1 LARRPGD
8 NAVAAIIGVIGADS
22 TYLVPEWPRFM
33 EGSQAMVEKKPAED
47 TTTVAHE
54 GPVID
59 HHGDRPA
66 PPSAWPNRGGQT
78 PDDGEA
84 PAIVGAAEA
93 AMHMFDAAIEA
104 LPDQKDGTF
113 VKRADVILTGLRKLE
128 ASLSLAAGRS
138 RATPSVVV
146 ALSQAR
152 RSYATLMKR
161 AALAP
166 SASLGQQIYAARRG
180 ADLTIQEAANGVGL
194 RADLLEAIENGEPTT
209 QEETTKI
216 KALIAALDG

>member
-1 LARRPGD
+1 M
-8 NAVAAIIGVIGADS
+8 VGVVGADS
-22 TYLVPEWPRFM
+22 THVPEVIPANRCKWRGP
-33 EGSQAMVEKKPAED
+33 GSLTAIKGKGSNAMVEKKPAFVED
-47 TTTVAHE
+47 AATAAHE
-54 GPVID
+54 GAAVDHPV
-59 HHGDRPA
+59 PA
-66 PPSAWPNRGGQT
+66 RVSPNGAGQ
-78 PDDGEA
+78 PLDDGEA

-113 VKRADVILTGLRKLE
+113 LKRADVILTGLRKLE

-161 AALAP
+161 VAVAP
-166 SASLGQQIYAARRG
+166 ADTLGQRVYAARRG
-180 ADLTIQEAANGVGL
+180 ADLSIQEAANGVGL

-209 QEETTKI
+209 QEETNKI

>member
-1 LARRPGD
+1 MKGPYVD
-8 NAVAAIIGVIGADS
+8 QAD
-22 TYLVPEWPRFM
+22 
-33 EGSQAMVEKKPAED
+33 
-47 TTTVAHE
+47 H
-54 GPVID
+54 
-59 HHGDRPA
+59 PA
-66 PPSAWPNRGGQT
+66 PAPVSPNRAGQT
-78 PDDGEA
+78 LDDGEA

-104 LPDQKDGTF
+104 LPDHKDGTF
-113 VKRADVILTGLRKLE
+113 LKRADVILTGLRKLE
-128 ASLSLAAGRS
+128 ASLALAAGRS

-161 AALAP
+161 AAVAP
-166 SASLGQQIYAARRG
+166 AATLGQRVYAARRG
-180 ADLTIQEAANGVGL
+180 ADLSIQEAANGVGL

-209 QEETTKI
+209 QEETNKI

>member
-1 LARRPGD
+1 
-8 NAVAAIIGVIGADS
+8 
-22 TYLVPEWPRFM
+22 
-33 EGSQAMVEKKPAED
+33 MVEKKPAVD
-47 TTTVAHE
+47 DAVPTAPVDPQANRPTPPPVASN
-54 GPVID
+54 G
-59 HHGDRPA
+59 A
-66 PPSAWPNRGGQT
+66 AKA

-104 LPDQKDGTF
+104 LPDQKDNTF

-128 ASLSLAAGRS
+128 ASLSLAASRS

-166 SASLGQQIYAARRG
+166 SASLGQQIYSARRG

-209 QEETTKI
+209 PEETSKI

>member
-1 LARRPGD
+1 
-8 NAVAAIIGVIGADS
+8 
-22 TYLVPEWPRFM
+22 
-33 EGSQAMVEKKPAED
+33 
-47 TTTVAHE
+47 
-54 GPVID
+54 
-59 HHGDRPA
+59 
-66 PPSAWPNRGGQT
+66 
-78 PDDGEA
+78 
-84 PAIVGAAEA
+84 
-93 AMHMFDAAIEA
+93 

-166 SASLGQQIYAARRG
+166 SASLGQRIYAARRG

>member
-1 LARRPGD
+1 
-8 NAVAAIIGVIGADS
+8 
-22 TYLVPEWPRFM
+22 
-33 EGSQAMVEKKPAED
+33 MVEKKPAED
-47 TTTVAHE
+47 TVTVVHE
-54 GPVID
+54 GPVVD
-59 HHGDRPA
+59 HQGDRPA
-66 PPSAWPNRGGQT
+66 PPPVWPNRSQT

-128 ASLSLAAGRS
+128 ASLSLAASRS

>member
-1 LARRPGD
+1 
-8 NAVAAIIGVIGADS
+8 
-22 TYLVPEWPRFM
+22 
-33 EGSQAMVEKKPAED
+33 MVEKKPAED
-47 TTTVAHE
+47 IATGAQESAV
-54 GPVID
+54 VD
-59 HHGDRPA
+59 HKDNHPA
-66 PPSAWPNRGGQT
+66 PARVSSNGAGKT

-84 PAIVGAAEA
+84 PAIVGAADA
-93 AMHMFDAAIEA
+93 AMHMFGAAIEA

-128 ASLSLAAGRS
+128 ASLSLAASRS
-138 RATPSVVV
+138 RVTPSVVV

-152 RSYATLMKR
+152 RSYAELMKR
-161 AALAP
+161 AAGAP
-166 SASLGQQIYAARRG
+166 AASLGQQVYAARRG

-209 QEETTKI
+209 PEETTKI

>member
-1 LARRPGD
+1 
-8 NAVAAIIGVIGADS
+8 
-22 TYLVPEWPRFM
+22 M

-47 TTTVAHE
+47 TAPVAHE

-59 HHGDRPA
+59 HQGGRPGPVW
-66 PPSAWPNRGGQT
+66 PPDRGGQT

-93 AMHMFDAAIEA
+93 AMHMFHAAIEA
-104 LPDQKDGTF
+104 LPDQKDGSF

-166 SASLGQQIYAARRG
+166 SASLGQRIYAARRG

>member
-1 LARRPGD
+1 
-8 NAVAAIIGVIGADS
+8 
-22 TYLVPEWPRFM
+22 
-33 EGSQAMVEKKPAED
+33 MVEKKPAEYPA
-47 TTTVAHE
+47 TVAHE
-54 GPVID
+54 GALGD
-59 HHGDRPA
+59 HKADHPA
-66 PPSAWPNRGGQT
+66 PTLVSSNGAGKT

-84 PAIVGAAEA
+84 PAIVGTAEA

-104 LPDQKDGTF
+104 LPDQKDSTF

-128 ASLSLAAGRS
+128 ASLSLAASRS

-166 SASLGQQIYAARRG
+166 SASLGQRIYAARRG

-209 QEETTKI
+209 PEETTKI